1 MSALPQPPF
10 SDRRPA
16 RRAPLLH
23 FTRRLWKTVLAWL
36 AGVLSLLSIILV
48 VAAFLL
54 LRSDKVHRYL
64 LQAAQQKAGQALGSE
79 VKFRDF
85 SFSWHGLG
93 PSVDLYGV
101 VVHGAPPYI
110 NPPLLEA
117 DSLRVQVTISSFLH
131 RSWYVNELRIKH
143 PVVRILADRQG
154 RTNLPRAQTSENSQ
168 SSTSVFDLGIRHL
181 LLEQGEVYYNDA
193 KSDLAAD
200 VHDLSFQSS
209 FDQAQTRYSGTLS
222 YRNGHVQWQNAN
234 PMIHNLDARFA
245 ATPNEFT
252 LESATLATQSSRF
265 SLSGTAHNYS
275 QPIIHATYDALLD
288 SGEFRRAL
296 KNPSMPAGAIQMSGV
311 LDYKSDPGRPFL
323 ATTTTAGEIHSA
335 RLAVPFKQT
344 TANILGL
351 RASYALAN
359 GNVSITGIRA
369 GLLGGKAT
377 GTVTMRDLVGAT
389 RSNLAMQ
396 LNGLSIAELQ
406 KLLEPDSSNR
416 AAVRGSLS
424 AKADARWGKSM
435 ADLIARADVTV
446 RGGLQPAHGGPETP
460 VNGLIHAN
468 YVASTGT
475 VSFAQSYV
483 RTPQTSLSLDG
494 TVSKQSSLQ
503 VRVDSH
509 ELNEL
514 ETLAAAFQA
523 TGSKP
528 MDLHGQATLTATVSG
543 SASSPQIQG
552 QLTATNLK
560 VRGTAWRL
568 LRTQISANP
577 NAVHLDGGE
586 LIPATRGRINFR
598 LGSALHQWAFTD
610 SSAFQV
616 RLTASQ
622 LNAAELAKAA
632 GVTTPISGTLSADVQ
647 GSGTQLSPMGHGK
660 IDLVSARIGDE
671 PIRTANLSFDG
682 NGTSVNAKLRADL
695 AAGSA
700 TADVR
705 YQPRQQAYQ
714 ASLRA
719 VGIKLEQLETVK
731 ARNIQLTGAL
741 DVTADGRGTLQDPAL
756 NALVEIP
763 RLQIRDQVINGLKLD
778 ADVANHVAK
787 LNLASDVFGT
797 HAAGHG
803 TIQLTGDYVA
813 DIAFDTTKIALQPLV
828 AMYAPSQASNLG
840 GQTELHA
847 TLRGPLNKQT
857 SVEAHLVVPNL
868 TVNYKDAVKLA
879 AAAPIRADY
888 VNGAIDIKRSVIRG
902 TGTELTFQAHV
913 PAAKDLPVSLL
924 LQGTIDLRLAEMLS
938 PDMTG
943 TGQLRFD
950 IDSFGARSDPNF
962 QGQIRVINA
971 GFTQAGVPLGLRN
984 GNGVLTLTRN
994 RLDITQF
1001 QANVGGGTV
1010 TARGGVVYRPNLYFD
1025 LAMKADEVR
1034 VLYQQSIRTTLSSNL
1049 ALTGQYDS
1057 ALLRGQV
1064 NVEQLSFTSNFD
1076 LMDMA
1081 AEFGGGAATPPPTG
1095 GFSENVRLQVAIQT
1109 PGGLDLSSR
1118 KLSVAGSAN
1127 LQVRGSAAQPVIL
1140 GRINLS
1146 DGELIFSGNRYLV
1159 QGGTIDFRN
1168 PSRTEPVVDI
1178 SANTTIQQYEI
1189 QMHFWGPAD
1198 HLHTNYSSDPALPP
1212 ADVINLIAFGKTSEA
1227 AAANPTPPGALGA
1240 ESLVAS
1246 QVSSQVSSRIEK
1258 MAGISQL
1265 SVDPVLGSSEQSPG
1279 ARIAVQ
1285 QRVTS
1290 KIFVTF
1296 ATDVTSTQQQAIK
1309 VEYQLNRKASLTIVR
1324 NQNGGLS
1331 FETSFRKGW

>member
-1 MSALPQPPF
+1 
-10 SDRRPA
+10 
-16 RRAPLLH
+16 
-23 FTRRLWKTVLAWL
+23 
-36 AGVLSLLSIILV
+36 V
-48 VAAFLL
+48 VAALLL
-54 LRSDKVHRYL
+54 LRSDRVHTYL
-64 LQAAQQKAGQALGSE
+64 LQTAQQKAGRALGSE

-110 NPPLLEA
+110 NRPLLEA

-131 RSWYVNELRIKH
+131 RNWYVNEIRIER

-154 RTNLPRAQTSENSQ
+154 RTNLPHSQSSQSSQ

-181 LLEQGEVYYNDA
+181 LLERGEVYYNDA
-193 KSDLAAD
+193 KSELTAD
-200 VHDLSFQSS
+200 VHELSFQSS

-222 YRNGHVQWQNAN
+222 YRNGHVQWQGAN
-234 PMIHNLDARFA
+234 PVVHNLDARFA
-245 ATPNEFT
+245 ATPKEFT
-252 LESATLATQSSRF
+252 LENAVLSTQSSR
-265 SLSGTAHNYS
+265 LSIAATARDYS
-275 QPIIHATYDALLD
+275 QPTIHATYEALLD
-288 SGEFRRAL
+288 GGEFRRVL
-296 KNPSMPAGAIQMSGV
+296 KNPSMPVGAIEMTGV
-311 LDYKSDPGRPFL
+311 LDYKSEPGRPFL
-323 ATTTTAGEIHSA
+323 AIATTAGEIHSA
-335 RLAVPFKQT
+335 RLTVPVKQT
-344 TANILGL
+344 TANIFGLG
-351 RASYALAN
+351 AHYSLAN
-359 GNVSITGIRA
+359 GNANVTRIHAS
-369 GLLGGKAT
+369 LLGGKAT
-377 GTVTMRDLVGAT
+377 GTLRMRDLAGAT

-396 LNGLSIAELQ
+396 LNGISIPELQ
-406 KLLEPDSSNR
+406 KLMAPESSNR
-416 AAVRGSLS
+416 AAAQGSLS
-424 AKADARWGKSM
+424 ANADAKWGKTM
-435 ADLIARADVTV
+435 ADLVARADVTL

-460 VNGLIHAN
+460 VNGLVHAR
-468 YVASTGT
+468 YAAPTET
-475 VSFAQSYV
+475 LSFTQSFL
-483 RTPQTSLSLDG
+483 RTPQTSVSLDG
-494 TVSKQSSLQ
+494 TVSKQSALQ
-503 VRVDSH
+503 VRVESQ

-514 ETLAAAFQA
+514 ETLAATFQA
-523 TGSKP
+523 PGSKP
-528 MDLHGQATLTATVSG
+528 TDLHGQATLTATVRG
-543 SASSPQIQG
+543 STSSPQIQA
-552 QLTATNLK
+552 QVIATNLR
-560 VRGTAWRL
+560 VRGTAWKL
-568 LRTQISANP
+568 LRTQIAANP

-586 LIPATRGRINFR
+586 LIPATRGRINFQVS
-598 LGSALHQWAFTD
+598 SALQQWALTN

-616 RLTASQ
+616 RLNASQ

-632 GVTTPISGTLSADVQ
+632 GLTTPVSGTLSVDVQ
-647 GSGTQLSPMGHGK
+647 GSGTQLSPIGHGK
-660 IDLVSARIGDE
+660 INLVGARIGDE
-671 PIRTANLSFDG
+671 PIRSANLTFEG
-682 NGTSVNAKLRADL
+682 NGTSLNAKLRADL

-705 YQPRQQAYQ
+705 YVPKQQAYDATLQ
-714 ASLRA
+714 A

-731 ARNIQLTGAL
+731 ARNMQLTGAL
-741 DVTADGRGTLQDPAL
+741 NVTANGRGTLQDLGLTAV
-756 NALVEIP
+756 VEIP
-763 RLQIRDQVINGLKLD
+763 RLQIRDQVMNGFKLD
-778 ADVANHVAK
+778 ANVANHVAK
-787 LNLASDVFGT
+787 LNLASEVLGT

-803 TIQLTGDYVA
+803 TIHLTGDYPA
-813 DIAFDTTKIALQPLV
+813 DIALDTTAIALQPLV
-828 AMYAPSQASNLG
+828 AMYAPSQASYLT

-847 TLRGPLNKQT
+847 TLRGPLKKRT
-857 SVEAHLVVPNL
+857 ALEAHLVVPNL
-868 TVNYKDAVKLA
+868 AVNYKNAIQLA

-888 VNGAIDIKRSVIRG
+888 VNGVLDIKRSVIRG
-902 TGTELTFQAHV
+902 TGTELTFQANV
-913 PAAKDLPVSLL
+913 PAAKDAPVSLL
-924 LQGTIDLRLAEMLS
+924 LRGTIDLRLAEMLS
-938 PDMTG
+938 PDMTS
-943 TGQLRFD
+943 TGQLQVD

-962 QGQIRVINA
+962 QGQIRIVNA

-984 GNGVLTLTRN
+984 GNGVLTLTRD

-1001 QANVGGGTV
+1001 QGNVGGGTV
-1010 TARGGVVYRPNLYFD
+1010 AARGGIVYRPNLYFD
-1025 LAMKADEVR
+1025 LAMRADEVR
-1034 VLYQQSIRTTLSSNL
+1034 VLYDQSIRTTLSSNL

-1081 AEFGGGAATPPPTG
+1081 AEFGGGATTPPPTG

-1109 PGGLDLSSR
+1109 PGGIDLSSR

-1159 QGGTIDFRN
+1159 QGGSIDFRN

-1178 SANTTIQQYEI
+1178 SANTTIHQYEI

-1240 ESLVAS
+1240 ESLLAS

-1265 SVDPVLGSSEQSPG
+1265 SIDPVLGSSEQRPG

-1309 VEYQLNRKASLTIVR
+1309 LEYQLNRRTSLTIVR